1 MTLVKRNT
9 DNFFPAVFD
18 ELLNTDW
25 FGGVSNPTN
34 TTPAVNVIEKDDA
47 FEIAVAAPGF
57 AKENFE
63 ISLDNNVLTI
73 KAVTQDVDT
82 EKTAKYARK
91 EFNNSAFTRSFKLT
105 NTIDNGSISGDYKAG
120 ILTVSLP
127 KREEAKAQPK
137 RLIEIA

>member
-1 MTLVKRNT
+1 
-9 DNFFPAVFD
+9 
-18 ELLNTDW
+18 
-25 FGGVSNPTN
+25 VSNSTN
-34 TTPAVNVIEKDDA
+34 TTPAVNVIEKDDV

-57 AKENFE
+57 DKENFE

-73 KAVTQDVDT
+73 KAKMEDADT
-82 EKTAKYARK
+82 KEVAKYTRK
-91 EFNNSAFTRSFKLT
+91 EFTNSAFTRSFKLT
-105 NTIDNGSISGDYKAG
+105 NAIDNGAISGDYKAG